1 MNIHMGNEYP
11 DMQANRLNAKYH
23 LHVQHSTNTRTQSN
37 CIKDK
42 KSNMGTRVKY

>member
-1 MNIHMGNEYP
+1 MNIHMGNEHL

-42 KSNMGTRVKY
+42 KKKATWAQE